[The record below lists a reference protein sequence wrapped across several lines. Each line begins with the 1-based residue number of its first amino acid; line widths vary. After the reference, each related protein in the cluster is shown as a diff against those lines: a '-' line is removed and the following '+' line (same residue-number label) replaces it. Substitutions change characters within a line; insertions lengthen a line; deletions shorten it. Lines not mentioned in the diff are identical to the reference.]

1 MRSERLLPFLNL
13 FLAALAALAAWAAT
27 PAHAQVTSIS
37 ACELSAPAN
46 LAPVANDDQ
55 LPWPTS
61 TTGATALDVLGNDY
75 DADGDDITIAA
86 LGPVSGGSAVLSMDH
101 KWIDF
106 TPNAGATS
114 GSVVYSITD
123 NGFGHASSTATA
135 FLTTATTFKVIDYSA
150 NCSGVSC
157 TFTALPQDP
166 AGIRLF
172 TWNFGDGTPA
182 VTASSI
188 DVQHNFPNLGAGVSH
203 AYAVTVTAD
212 YYSGARAVMASPH
225 STTVAGLQYAATW
238 HVEPHGLLGTF
249 YVDSSTFPHTTAT
262 TRYRYYFSWPGEI
275 TGRIEITGDSHG
287 SGYPSDA
294 VNNRFPG
301 SGQKWTELQI
311 TTETLNVSTGVW
323 SLTDA
328 YVNGGFIEVQDALPN
343 VWFDNNVAADGRT
356 FTFDPSRSD
365 DDRILQ
371 EGSYEFAWDFGD
383 GQLGISHIT
392 GSIANP
398 ITHAYAAPGAYN
410 VTLKVT
416 DYRNYWQSAT
426 KTVRVTVADLKPVPR
441 FTFACAGLNCSFDGR
456 ASTDDVSI
464 ASYAW
469 SFGDGTQSAGSTG
482 MRQFA
487 AAGCYQADLTVTDSA
502 GQTATLRRTVS
513 VTAQPLATAGHVVV
527 DAHPI
532 DGVTH
537 SNLNGILEPGEIV
550 AIEPVRTV
558 AAGTITPFTG
568 TLSSVDGSQ
577 AAATY
582 TVADA
587 TASFQVVNNVSD
599 CITLGDCYAAG
610 VSANPRPAPHWDA
623 FVHENAA
630 DGAHGYV
637 VHIGGTY
644 TDVPTTHYFYPDI
657 EGLAHYGVAYA
668 CGTNQYCPDTV
679 SSRID
684 FGVLLMQAVHR
695 GPYTTPSCTTDPFS
709 DTPCSVWYGP
719 FINEMKQ
726 RGITSGCSATSY
738 CGVNPTTRA
747 DAAVF
752 ITRALHTP
760 GWVPP
765 ACTQTF
771 ADVQCVAT
779 PTTPKHYAADYI
791 SEFYRLGLT
800 AGCSSSPLSFCP
812 GDSITRGTAAAFL
825 SRAFD
830 LTVAYPQCPRGTPVS
845 ASATADETPQQ

>member
-1 MRSERLLPFLNL
+1 MKPKALI
-13 FLAALAALAAWAAT
+13 LAALAALAAWAAT
-27 PAHAQVTSIS
+27 PLSAQITFTS

-55 LPWPTS
+55 LPWPT
-61 TTGATALDVLGNDY
+61 TAGAATSLDVLGNDY
-75 DADGDDITIAA
+75 DADGDDITISS
-86 LGPVSGGSAVLSMDH
+86 LGAVTGGSAVISMDQ
-101 KWIDF
+101 KSIDF

-114 GSVVYSITD
+114 GYVVYSITD
-123 NGFGHASSTATA
+123 NGFGHVSSTATA

-150 NCSGVSC
+150 NCSGISC
-157 TFTALPQDP
+157 TFTAVPQDP
-166 AGIRLF
+166 NGIRLF
-172 TWNFGDGTPA
+172 TWNFGDGTPD
-182 VTASSI
+182 VTATGI
-188 DVQHNFPNLGAGVSH
+188 DVQHKFPNLGAGVSH
-203 AYAVTVTAD
+203 TYPVTITAD

-225 STTVAGLQYAATW
+225 STTVAGLTYAATW
-238 HVEPHGLLGTF
+238 HIEPHGLLGTF

-262 TRYRYYFSWPGEI
+262 TRYRYYFSWPVEGL
-275 TGRIEITGDSHG
+275 GPIEVVGDSHG

-294 VNNRFPG
+294 VNTRFNT
-301 SGQKWTELQI
+301 SGQKWTELKI
-311 TTETLNVSTGVW
+311 TTETLNGNGSW
-323 SLTDA
+323 SLTDT
-328 YVNGGFIEVQDALPN
+328 YINGGYVQVQDALPN
-343 VWFDNNVAADGRT
+343 VSFDNSVAADGRT
-356 FTFDPSRSD
+356 FTFDPSLSD
-365 DDRILQ
+365 DDHVLQ
-371 EGSYEFAWDFGD
+371 DGFYDLAWDFGD
-383 GQLGISHIT
+383 GQLAAGHIT
-392 GSIANP
+392 GSTADR
-398 ITHAYAAPGAYN
+398 ITHAYSAPGAYN
-410 VTLKVT
+410 VTLKIT
-416 DYRNYWQSAT
+416 DYRDSYQSAT
-426 KTVRVTVADLKPVPR
+426 KTVRISVADLKPVPR

-456 ASTDDVSI
+456 ASSDDVSI

-469 SFGDGTQSAGSTG
+469 SFGDGTQSSGSTG
-482 MRQFA
+482 SRQFA
-487 AAGCYQADLTVTDSA
+487 AGGCYQADLTVTDSA
-502 GQTATLRRTVS
+502 GQTATLRKTVS
-513 VTAQPLATAGHVVV
+513 VTALPLATAGHVVV

-558 AAGTITPFTG
+558 AAGTSTPFTG

-577 AAATY
+577 TAATY

-587 TASFQVVNNVSD
+587 TANFQVINGVSD
-599 CITLGDCYAAG
+599 CITIGDCYAAG

-637 VHIGGTY
+637 VHVGGTF
-644 TDVPTTHYFYPDI
+644 TDVPVTHYFYPDI

-668 CGTNQYCPDTV
+668 CGPNQYCPDTV
-679 SSRID
+679 STRID

-695 GPYTTPSCTTDPFS
+695 GPYTTPSCTTDPFT
-709 DTPCSVWYGP
+709 DTPCSTWYGP
-719 FINEMKQ
+719 FINDMKQ
-726 RGITSGCSATSY
+726 RGITAGCGGNSY

-752 ITRALHTP
+752 ITRALHAP

-779 PTTPKHYAADYI
+779 ATTPKYYAADYI

-812 GDSITRGTAAAFL
+812 GDSVTRGTAAAFL
-825 SRAFD
+825 ARAFD
-830 LTVAYPQCPRGTPVS
+830 LTIAYPQCPRGTAVS
-845 ASATADETPQQ
+845 ASATTQEEAPQQ